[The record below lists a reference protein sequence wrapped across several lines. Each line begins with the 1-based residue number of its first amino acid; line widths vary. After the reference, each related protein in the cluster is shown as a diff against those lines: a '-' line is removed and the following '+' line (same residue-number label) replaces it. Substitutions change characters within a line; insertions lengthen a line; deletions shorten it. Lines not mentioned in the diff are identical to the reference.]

1 MLCGVNWRLES
12 ACGFSEGVREDAPLI
27 IRWSA
32 DARDQRSPLTLFLTR
47 SDSNFTKRQETEK
60 NETDS
65 FIWLLSPRI
74 HFMEYYET
82 RTEVF
87 VLWFKLEVT
96 GIVVSRKWADFVQF
110 LLWTIGIS
118 ACEHR
123 GIFMLFLVWLGFIFK
138 QQNLRMIWIL
148 CNSE

>member
-32 DARDQRSPLTLFLTR
+32 DARDQRSPPTLFLTR

-87 VLWFKLEVT
+87 VL
-96 GIVVSRKWADFVQF
+96 
-110 LLWTIGIS
+110 
-118 ACEHR
+118 
-123 GIFMLFLVWLGFIFK
+123 
-138 QQNLRMIWIL
+138 
-148 CNSE
+148 